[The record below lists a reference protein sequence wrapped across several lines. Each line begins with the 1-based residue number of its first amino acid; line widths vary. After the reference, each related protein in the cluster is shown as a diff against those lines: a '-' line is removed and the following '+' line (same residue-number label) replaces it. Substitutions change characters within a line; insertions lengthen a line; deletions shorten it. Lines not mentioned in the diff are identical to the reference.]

1 MTRIYKHESLLVEG
15 RFMWASLLVVLS
27 IAAMVAR
34 LWFLQIY
41 RGDYYQLI
49 SERNRIRK
57 IEVPA
62 PRGIIY
68 DRNGKVILGNRPFF
82 DLVYIPQY
90 VDDKDTTFSILSRIL
105 HIPVPSFERRLLLGG
120 GRPRFLPINLKRN
133 LSLHEV
139 SVIETNKIFLP
150 GIEVSIVPRRDYNAT
165 TPSHLVGYLG
175 EIDRAKLKKFNE
187 THPENPYIPGDL
199 VGQQGLEAR
208 WEENLKGKRGYRF
221 IQVDAFGRQYGGTV
235 DPQSPK
241 LPEVPVS
248 AGSNLV
254 LTIDSELQQAAVAAF
269 KGKTGAVV
277 ALRPSDGQILAM
289 VSEPGYD
296 PTIYQ
301 DGLSREE
308 WRSLVANPF
317 NPLLDKTTGGE
328 FPPGSV
334 YKSVLAAAALE
345 EKIITPQTTF
355 YCPGQFALG
364 DHIYHCHDRKGH
376 GTVNLQTALVK
387 SCDVFFYHVGV
398 ELGVDRIARYA
409 QALGLGSRLG
419 VRLNFEQ
426 PGLIPTS
433 EWKQLIYKTP
443 WGQGETPNIAIGQ
456 GYNKV
461 TPIQMANLFATIA
474 NGGKVWRPWYVQ
486 RIVTPY
492 GETVAEEKPE
502 LIKEATII
510 TPQTFEILR
519 KSLMAVVHDP
529 GGTGRRAMQKDITVA
544 GKTGSV
550 QVVSLK
556 RTVNKEDVSMKWRE
570 HAMFAA
576 FSPATADAEIAV
588 AVISENDPAG
598 GGGVAAA
605 PVAGAV
611 IKAYWDLKKKRGEMS
626 LGLRAKN
633 SDTPAR

>member
-1 MTRIYKHESLLVEG
+1 MTRIYKHESLLVES
-15 RFMWASLLVVLS
+15 RFMWASLLVVFS
-27 IAAMVAR
+27 IAAIIAR

-57 IEVPA
+57 IEVLA
-62 PRGIIY
+62 PRGVIY

-90 VDDKDTTFSILSRIL
+90 VDDKDTTFAILSRIL
-105 HIPVPSFERRLLLGG
+105 HIPVASFERRLIQGG
-120 GRPRFLPINLKRN
+120 GRPRFLPITLKRN

-150 GIEVSIVPRRDYNAT
+150 GIDVSIAPRRDYSPS

-175 EIDRAKLKKFNE
+175 EIDRSKLKKHNDL
-187 THPENPYIPGDL
+187 HADNPYIPGDL
-199 VGQQGLEAR
+199 VGQQGIEAR
-208 WEENLKGKRGYRF
+208 WEESLKGKRGYRF
-221 IQVDAFGRQYGGTV
+221 IQVDAFGRQY
-235 DPQSPK
+235 DRSADSQSPK
-241 LPEVPVS
+241 LPEVPVA

-254 LTIDSELQQAAVAAF
+254 LSIDAELQQAAVFAF

-296 PTIYQ
+296 PTVYQ

-308 WRSLVANPF
+308 WRSLVTNPF

-334 YKSVLAAAALE
+334 YKAVLAAAALE
-345 EKIITPQTTF
+345 EKVVTTQTTF
-355 YCPGQFALG
+355 HCPGQFVLG

-376 GTVNLQTALVK
+376 GRVNLETALVK
-387 SCDVFFYHVGV
+387 SCDVYFYQVGV
-398 ELGVDRIARYA
+398 ELGVDRIAKYA
-409 QALGLGSRLG
+409 LALGLGSRLG
-419 VRLNFEQ
+419 VKLNFEQ
-426 PGLIPTS
+426 PGLVPTS
-433 EWKQLIYKTP
+433 QWKQLIYKTP

-474 NGGKVWRPWYVQ
+474 NGGKVWRPYYVQ
-486 RIVTPY
+486 KIVTPY

-502 LIKEATII
+502 LIKTATII
-510 TPQTFEILR
+510 TPETFALLR
-519 KSLMAVVHDP
+519 KHLMAVVHDTS
-529 GGTGRRAMQKDITVA
+529 GTGRRAFQKDVTVA

-556 RTVNKEDVSMKWRE
+556 RTVNKDDVSMKWRE

-576 FSPATADAEIAV
+576 FSPASEDAEIAI
-588 AVISENDPAG
+588 AVISENDRVG
-598 GGGVAAA
+598 GGGMSAA

-611 IKAYWDLKKKRGEMS
+611 IRAYWDLKKKRAEVS
-626 LGLRAKN
+626 LGAKQKTTDTLLR
-633 SDTPAR
+633 